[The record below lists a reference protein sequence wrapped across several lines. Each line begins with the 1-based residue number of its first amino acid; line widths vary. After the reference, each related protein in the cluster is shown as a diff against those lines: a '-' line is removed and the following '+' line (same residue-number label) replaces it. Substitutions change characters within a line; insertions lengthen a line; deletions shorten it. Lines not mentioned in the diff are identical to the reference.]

1 MQISTGGDAPPL
13 PKSVP
18 PIEEKAWV
26 PRTVPTGPSNA
37 SQTAPDQN
45 AIKAAIATANQAMI
59 SANAQVQFQFDS
71 ESGRTLVRIV
81 DTESKTVIRQIPTD
95 EILVIARNI
104 DRLQGLIVRGVA

>member
-13 PKSVP
+13 PTRVP
-18 PIEEKAWV
+18 PIEDKALI
-26 PRTVPTGPSNA
+26 PRANSIGSSISSRTD
-37 SQTAPDQN
+37 PDQN
-45 AIKAAIATANQAMI
+45 AIKAAITTANQAMI
-59 SANAQVQFQFDS
+59 SVNAQVQFQFDS
-71 ESGRTLVRIV
+71 ESGRTLVKIV